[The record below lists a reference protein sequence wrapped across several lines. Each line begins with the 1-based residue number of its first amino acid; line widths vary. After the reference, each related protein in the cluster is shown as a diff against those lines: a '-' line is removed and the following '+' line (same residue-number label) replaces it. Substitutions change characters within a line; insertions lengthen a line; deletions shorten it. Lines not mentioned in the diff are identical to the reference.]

1 MTKRYKKSIVAHE
14 WARKF
19 IPGGINSNIRAISE
33 PVPLHFDRAKGSHIW
48 DVDGNEY
55 IDYLLGHGPMILGHT
70 PAPVI
75 EAVRRQVERGLVYG
89 GQTELEVRAAELICQ
104 HVPCAEMVRFST
116 TGSES
121 VHAALRLARACT
133 GRKKVLRFEGHYHG
147 WFDNIAWN
155 QASPTADLG
164 PRENPPLRPASEGQ
178 QVEDGANLVVLPWN
192 DSELLEDL
200 FARRGEELAAV
211 ICDPFASAAGLIP
224 GQPDYLKNM
233 RGLCDKH
240 GAILIFDEV
249 ITGFR
254 VGLGGAQAYYGVIP
268 DLAVFAKALGAGMPV
283 SAVAGKAK
291 YMERFGTLKT
301 VHAGTYNSNPLAMAG
316 TVAALE
322 TLSADDGALLK
333 TANAKGDQLS
343 IRLSESAFEIGL
355 PITLR
360 GVGTVFS
367 ATFLP
372 PDAEPVMDFRGARRT
387 NYELGRRFWI
397 ALQNRGVQITSLG
410 IWFVSTAHTD
420 GDIKKTLVAAKAALH
435 EMSGETG

>member
-1 MTKRYKKSIVAHE
+1 MSYDKSKAAHE
-14 WARKF
+14 RAKRV

-33 PVPLHFDRAKGSHIW
+33 PVPLRFERAKGSHIW

-75 EAVRRQVERGLVYG
+75 EAVRRQAQRGLVFG
-89 GQTELEVRAAELICQ
+89 GQTELEVRAAELICA

-133 GRKKVLRFEGHYHG
+133 GRSKVLRFEGHYHG
-147 WFDNIAWN
+147 WFDTIAWN

-164 PRENPPLRPASEGQ
+164 PREDPPLRPASEGQ
-178 QVEDGANLVVLPWN
+178 QPEDGANLVVRPWN
-192 DSELLEDL
+192 DAALVEDL

-224 GQPDYLKNM
+224 GQPDFL
-233 RGLCDKH
+233 RILRSLCDAH
-240 GAILIFDEV
+240 GVVLIFDEV

-254 VGLGGAQAYYGVIP
+254 VGLGGVQAYFGVTP
-268 DLAVFAKALGAGMPV
+268 DLAIFAKALGAGMPV
-283 SAVAGKAK
+283 SAVVGKAQ
-291 YMERFGTLKT
+291 YMERFGALKT

-322 TLSADDGALLK
+322 AMSADDGALLK
-333 TANAKGDQLS
+333 KAGAKGDRLS
-343 IRLSESAFEIGL
+343 IGLSGL
-355 PITLR
+355 SDDLDMPIALR

-372 PDAEPVMDFRGARRT
+372 PDADPVVDYRTARQT
-387 NYELGRRFWI
+387 KYDLGRKFWL
-397 ALQNRGVQITSLG
+397 ALQERGVQITSMG
-410 IWFVSTAHTD
+410 IWFVSSAHTD
-420 GDIKKTLVAAKAALH
+420 EDIKKTLAAAESALK
-435 EMSGETG
+435 EIRD

>member
-1 MTKRYKKSIVAHE
+1 MPYDKSKAAHDRAKRV
-14 WARKF
+14 

-33 PVPLHFDRAKGSHIW
+33 PVPLHFERGKGSHIW

-75 EAVRRQVERGLVYG
+75 EAVQRQAERGLVFG
-89 GQTELEVRAAELICQ
+89 GQTELEVRAAELICA

-133 GRKKVLRFEGHYHG
+133 GRSKVLRFEGHYHG
-147 WFDNIAWN
+147 WFDTIAWN

-178 QVEDGANLVVLPWN
+178 QPEDGANLVVLPWN
-192 DSELLEDL
+192 DAALVEDL
-200 FARRGEELAAV
+200 FARRGDELAAV

-224 GQPDYLKNM
+224 GQPDFLTAL
-233 RGLCDKH
+233 RSLCDTH

-254 VGLGGAQAYYGVIP
+254 VGLGGAQAYFGVTP
-268 DLAVFAKALGAGMPV
+268 DLAIFAKALGAGMPV
-283 SAVAGKAK
+283 SAVVGKAQ

-322 TLSADDGALLK
+322 AMSADDGAPLK
-333 TANAKGDQLS
+333 KAGAKGDQLS
-343 IRLSESAFEIGL
+343 IGLSEL
-355 PITLR
+355 CDDLDMPIALR

-372 PDAEPVMDFRGARRT
+372 EDADPVVDYRTARQT
-387 NYELGRRFWI
+387 NTELGRTFWI
-397 ALQNRGVQITSLG
+397 ALQERGVQITSMG

-420 GDIKKTLVAAKAALH
+420 EDIKKTLTAAEAALK
-435 EMSGETG
+435 ELRGKPR

>member
-1 MTKRYKKSIVAHE
+1 MSYDKSKAAHE
-14 WARKF
+14 RAKRV

-33 PVPLHFDRAKGSHIW
+33 PVPLHFERAKGSRIW

-55 IDYLLGHGPMILGHT
+55 VDYLLGHGPMILGHT
-70 PAPVI
+70 PAKVI
-75 EAVRRQVERGLVYG
+75 EAVRRQAERGLVFG
-89 GQTELEVRAAELICQ
+89 GQTELEIRAAELICE

-116 TGSES
+116 TGSEA
-121 VHAALRLARACT
+121 VHAAIRLARACT
-133 GRKKVLRFEGHYHG
+133 SRGKVLRFEGHYHG
-147 WFDNIAWN
+147 WFDTIAWN

-164 PRENPPLRPASEGQ
+164 PRESPPLRPSSEGQ
-178 QVEDGANLVVLPWN
+178 QPEDGANLVVLPWN
-192 DSELLEDL
+192 NTALLEEL
-200 FARRGEELAAV
+200 FQRSGEELAAV

-224 GQPDYLKNM
+224 GQPDFLAKM
-233 RGLCDKH
+233 RSLCDAH
-240 GAILIFDEV
+240 GVILIFDEV

-254 VGLGGAQAYYGVIP
+254 VGLGGAQAYFGVVP
-268 DLAVFAKALGAGMPV
+268 DLAIFAKALGAGMPV

-322 TLSADDGALLK
+322 AMSADHGALLK
-333 TANAKGDQLS
+333 KANAKGDQLS
-343 IRLSESAFEIGL
+343 IKLLELADDLEM

-372 PDAEPVMDFRGARRT
+372 EDADPVVDYRTARQT
-387 NYELGRRFWI
+387 NYELGRKFWI
-397 ALQNRGVQITSLG
+397 ALQERSVQITSMG

-420 GDIKKTLVAAKAALH
+420 EDIKKTLAAAKGALN
-435 EMSGETG
+435 GIRK

>member
-1 MTKRYKKSIVAHE
+1 MGYKKSIAAHE
-14 WARKF
+14 RAKKI
-19 IPGGINSNIRAISE
+19 IPGGINSNVRAVSE
-33 PVPLHFDRAKGSHIW
+33 PVPLHIERAKGSRIW

-70 PAPVI
+70 PAPVVQ
-75 EAVRRQVERGLVYG
+75 ALQRQVERGIVYG
-89 GQTELEVRAAELICQ
+89 LQSELEVRAAELVCT

-116 TGSES
+116 TGSEA

-155 QASPTADLG
+155 QASPAAQLG
-164 PRENPPLRPASEGQ
+164 PREDPPLRPASEGQ
-178 QVEDGANLVVLPWN
+178 QPEDGANLVVLPWN
-192 DSELLEDL
+192 DTALLEDL

-224 GQPDYLKNM
+224 GQPNFLKTM
-233 RGLCDKH
+233 RRLCSEHDVL
-240 GAILIFDEV
+240 LIFDEV

-254 VGLGGAQAYYGVIP
+254 VGLGGAQGYFGVTP
-268 DLAVFAKALGAGMPV
+268 DLATFAKALGAGMPV

-322 TLSADDGALLK
+322 AMSADDGAILK
-333 TANAKGDQLS
+333 KANAKGDQLS
-343 IRLSESAFEIGL
+343 IKLSEIADDFEL

-372 PDAEPVMDFRGARRT
+372 PDADPVTDYRSARRT
-387 NYELGRRFWI
+387 NYELGRKLWI
-397 ALQNRGVQITSLG
+397 ALQNRGVQITSMG

-420 GDIKKTLVAAKAALH
+420 EDIKKTLKAAEAALH
-435 EMSGETG
+435 ELRGSKR